1 MSKATRRTGR
11 SQVLVIG
18 GVNFALLL
26 MWIVGKSYYEAF
38 LSPARIQREVIG
50 RAIARHSMILSRES
64 SFAWGE
70 GFARWRYRV
79 EPDVPSPRLLC
90 GNVELSRCS
99 FSRSRQIGAGV
110 ALTVSLSHG
119 VLTVEEWW
127 S

>member
-1 MSKATRRTGR
+1 
-11 SQVLVIG
+11 VIG
-18 GVNFALLL
+18 GVGLALLL
-26 MWIVGKSYYEAF
+26 MWIGGTSYYEAF
-38 LSPARIQREVIG
+38 LWPARVQREVIG
-50 RAIARHSMILSRES
+50 RAVARHSTILSHES

-79 EPDVPSPRLLC
+79 EPDVPSLRLLC
-90 GNVELSRCS
+90 GSVELRHCS
-99 FSRSRQIGAGV
+99 YSRSRQIGAGV